1 MDHRSP
7 RAVWLTPSQRGQQ
20 AGADMDA
27 AEFQADRLDTRT
39 KLILAAERLFGQRG
53 IDAVP
58 LGDIIAAA
66 GQRNASALQYH
77 IGGREQLVVAI
88 LEFRRAAVDAR
99 RVELLDHYESSG
111 IALDEA
117 AIAAGL
123 IMPLVELMLSDPSGG
138 NYICFVSQA
147 FITERPDATYRSVAR
162 HDRGWR
168 RCERLYRERHADIPA
183 RQLAERFSICSRL
196 VFFALADWQRDT
208 AAKRSSVQRSDLQSF
223 AGDLI
228 AMTAS
233 ALCAVRERERRF
245 VPFPIPQTRSHHPQ
259 PQETR

>member
-1 MDHRSP
+1 MDS
-7 RAVWLTPSQRGQQ
+7 
-20 AGADMDA
+20 
-27 AEFQADRLDTRT
+27 AEFQPDRLDTRT
-39 KLILAAERLFGQRG
+39 KLILAAERLFGERG

-77 IGGREQLVVAI
+77 IGGREQLLVAI
-88 LEFRRAAVDAR
+88 LEFRRTGVDAR

-117 AIAAGL
+117 AIAAG
-123 IMPLVELMLSDPSGG
+123 IIIPLVELMLSDPCGG
-138 NYICFVSQA
+138 NYICFLSQA
-147 FITERPDATYRSVAR
+147 FVTERPAATYRSVAR

-168 RCERLYRERHADIPA
+168 RCERLYRERHADIA
-183 RQLAERFSICSRL
+183 TRLLAERFGVCARG

-208 AAKRSSVQRSDLQSF
+208 ASQRSSTQRSDLQDF

-233 ALCAVRERERRF
+233 ALCSVRERERRF
-245 VPFPIPQTRSHHPQ
+245 IPFPIPRTHSHHSE